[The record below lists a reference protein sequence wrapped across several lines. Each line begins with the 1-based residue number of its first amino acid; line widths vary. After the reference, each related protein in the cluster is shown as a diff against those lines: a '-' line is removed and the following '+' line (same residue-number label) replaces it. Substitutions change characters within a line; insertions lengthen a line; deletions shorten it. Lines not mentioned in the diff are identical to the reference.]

1 MTNRFALGQRL
12 GLTRAQT
19 DLLMRLRTPERIQDF
34 VTSLTINHELNGDS
48 CLSVVGVLKHRHAH
62 CIEGAFVAAC
72 ALWLQGEPPLLMD
85 FQAEGDDDHVI
96 TLFKRGDC
104 WGAISKSNH
113 VWLRWRDPVY
123 RSLRELA
130 ISYIHEYVNE
140 SKKTLRAYSRPFDL
154 RRVAP
159 ERWVTNPDHCWDVA
173 EELDGIRHYRLISR
187 AQARR
192 LRDRDEFEQH
202 LGRQVE
208 FVSPKKRG
216 SRATARS

>member
-1 MTNRFALGQRL
+1 MTTRFALGQQL

-19 DLLMRLRTPERIQDF
+19 DLLLRLRTPERIQDF
-34 VTSLTINHELNGDS
+34 VTSLEINHELDGDS
-48 CLSVVGVLKHRHAH
+48 CLSVVGVLEHRHAH

-85 FQAEGDDDHVI
+85 FHAEGDDDHVV

-130 ISYIHEYVNE
+130 ISYLHEYVNDE
-140 SKKTLRAYSRPFDL
+140 KKTLRAYSRPFDL

-159 ERWVTNPDHCWDVA
+159 ERWVTSPKPCWDVA
-173 EELDGIRHYRLISR
+173 QELDEIRHYRLISK

-192 LRDRDEFEQH
+192 LKDRDEFELQ

-208 FVSPKKRG
+208 FVSPKPLK
-216 SRATARS
+216 SRAAARS

>member
-1 MTNRFALGQRL
+1 MTTRFALGQQL
-12 GLTRAQT
+12 GLTRTQT
-19 DLLMRLRTPERIQDF
+19 DLLLRLRTPERIQDF
-34 VTSLTINHELNGDS
+34 VTSLEINHELDGDS
-48 CLSVVGVLKHRHAH
+48 CLSVVGVLEHRHAH

-85 FQAEGDDDHVI
+85 FHAEGDDDHVV

-130 ISYIHEYVNE
+130 ISYLHEYVNDE
-140 SKKTLRAYSRPFDL
+140 KKTLRAYSRPFDL

-159 ERWVTNPDHCWDVA
+159 ERWVTSPKPCWDVA
-173 EELDGIRHYRLISR
+173 QELDEIRHYRLISK

-192 LRDRDEFEQH
+192 LKDRDEFELQ

-208 FVSPKKRG
+208 FVSPNPLK
-216 SRATARS
+216 SRAAARS